1 VTALRV
7 LVADDEPMARRRLA
21 RLLAAMDDVALAGEC
36 EDADQVLAR
45 VREGGVDV
53 LLLDVRMPGLSGLDA
68 LALLPE
74 DGPIVVLCTAHP
86 DHAVQAFEAGAADYV
101 LKPVDPAR
109 LRKALD
115 RAAGR
120 LASRRAAS
128 PERRDG
134 GVERLAIPTR
144 QGIVLLDPHE
154 VSHAVIENE
163 LVTLHTA
170 RGPLV
175 TDIPLQELEARLP
188 PGRFERVHRRALV
201 NFAEVVRLEPVETG
215 GFVARMRDGAGVEV
229 SRQAARDLR
238 RRLGMKPHEA

>member
-1 VTALRV
+1 MTRLRV
-7 LVADDEPMARRRLA
+7 VLADDEPMARRRLA
-21 RLLAAMDDVALAGEC
+21 RLLAEMEDVAVVGEC
-36 EDADQVLAR
+36 QDADEVLAR

-68 LALLPE
+68 LALLPP
-74 DGPIVVLCTAHP
+74 DGPRVILCTAHP
-86 DHAVQAFEAGAADYV
+86 DHAVQAFDAGAVDYV

-115 RAAGR
+115 RARGRAG
-120 LASRRAAS
+120 ASGASAPAPAA
-128 PERRDG
+128 

-144 QGIVLLDPHE
+144 QGIVLLDPAE
-154 VSHAVIENE
+154 VSHAVVENE

-188 PGRFERVHRRALV
+188 AGRFERVHRRALV
-201 NFAEVVRLEPVETG
+201 NFAEVLRLEPVETG
-215 GFVARMRDGAGVEV
+215 GFVARMRSGAGVEV
-229 SRQAARDLR
+229 SRQAARELR
-238 RRLGMKPHEA
+238 RRLGMKPQG

>member
-1 VTALRV
+1 MTALRV
-7 LVADDEPMARRRLA
+7 LLADDEPMARRRLA
-21 RLLAAMDDVALAGEC
+21 RLLAEMADVAVVGEC

-68 LALLPE
+68 LALLPG
-74 DGPIVVLCTAHP
+74 DGPIVILCTAHP
-86 DHAVQAFEAGAADYV
+86 DHAVQAFEAGAVDYV

-109 LRKALD
+109 VRKALD
-115 RAAGR
+115 RAADR
-120 LASRRAAS
+120 LGSRRAAT

-134 GVERLAIPTR
+134 AVERLAIPTR
-144 QGIVLLDPHE
+144 QGIVLLDPAE

-175 TDIPLQELEARLP
+175 TDIPLQELEVRLP
-188 PGRFERVHRRALV
+188 AGRFERVHRRALV

-238 RRLGMKPHEA
+238 RRLGMKPHDG

>member
-1 VTALRV
+1 VTLRV

-21 RLLAAMDDVALAGEC
+21 RLLAAMDDVAVVGEC
-36 EDADQVLAR
+36 QDADEVLAR

-68 LALLPE
+68 LALLPS
-74 DGPIVVLCTAHP
+74 DRPAVILCTAHAE
-86 DHAVQAFEAGAADYV
+86 HAVQAFEAGAVDYV

-115 RAAGR
+115 RARAR
-120 LASRRAAS
+120 LGPGVTAR
-128 PERRDG
+128 PDPRRDAT
-134 GVERLAIPTR
+134 VERLAIPTR
-144 QGIVLLDPHE
+144 QGIVLLDPAE

-175 TDIPLQELEARLP
+175 TDFPLQELEERLP
-188 PGRFERVHRRALV
+188 AGRFERVHRRALV
-201 NFAEVVRLEPVETG
+201 NFAEVVRLEPLETG
-215 GFVARMRDGAGVEV
+215 GFIARMRDGSGVEV
-229 SRQAARDLR
+229 SRQAARHLR
-238 RRLGMKPHEA
+238 RRLGMKHQP